1 MTAKG
6 GDMPQGRVMRN
17 ALHYPARRDEGAE
30 GHATAKRLGQA
41 DDIGCHTVF
50 RHGEHLPRPTE
61 TGLYLIENQQ
71 GTHLVAATAQ
81 SLQIPLLRNPHPRL
95 ALHGLHEHAGR
106 LFGNPT
112 QILRFVEPYPI
123 HTGQHRAVGVGEFPA
138 LHDAHR
144 SVRGAVVR
152 IAAGHHA
159 PAARKAIGELQR
171 PFHRFRTGIDEIDRI
186 ERCRQVL
193 RDAGGIAHLRALH
206 QLSVDHHVHVVA
218 GLTAHG
224 LRDSRIAVPHVTH
237 RNPRDD
243 VVITFSLRSE
253 ETHPLGTCH
262 LHQHGRRRGLADMSQ
277 KLLSQYLHRPTP
289 PFFSPPAACGA
300 SAAPDRHPAPPPAR
314 RAAEAYSCGW

>member
-6 GDMPQGRVMRN
+6 GDMPQGRSCEMHSIIR
-17 ALHYPARRDEGAE
+17 PEETKGAE

-123 HTGQHRAVGVGEFPA
+123 HTGQHRA
-138 LHDAHR
+138 
-144 SVRGAVVR
+144 
-152 IAAGHHA
+152 
-159 PAARKAIGELQR
+159 
-171 PFHRFRTGIDEIDRI
+171 
-186 ERCRQVL
+186 
-193 RDAGGIAHLRALH
+193 
-206 QLSVDHHVHVVA
+206 
-218 GLTAHG
+218 
-224 LRDSRIAVPHVTH
+224 
-237 RNPRDD
+237 
-243 VVITFSLRSE
+243 
-253 ETHPLGTCH
+253 
-262 LHQHGRRRGLADMSQ
+262 
-277 KLLSQYLHRPTP
+277 
-289 PFFSPPAACGA
+289 
-300 SAAPDRHPAPPPAR
+300 
-314 RAAEAYSCGW
+314 